1 MDPLSGALLAFG
13 AIKKGISIGKD
24 LSSMSKDINNL
35 FEFIDGTKTAD
46 KNKSDPLNDFIL
58 KKKAEDFERD
68 LRDVIIS
75 ARGMKAWDEFVS
87 MRKKSAEAHR
97 ASKYAAMARRNK
109 IMKGISIVAGIA
121 IFVGGAGG
129 MVYFASL
136 YAN

>member
-1 MDPLSGALLAFG
+1 
-13 AIKKGISIGKD
+13 
-24 LSSMSKDINNL
+24 MSKDINNL

-46 KNKSDPLNDFIL
+46 KSKSDPLNDFIL

-97 ASKYAAMARRNK
+97 ASRYAAMARRNK
-109 IMKGISIVAGIA
+109 IVQVISIIAGVIIFTVAIA
-121 IFVGGAGG
+121 G
-129 MVYFASL
+129 MIYFASL
-136 YAN
+136 YA

>member
-35 FEFIDGTKTAD
+35 FEFIDGTKAAN
-46 KNKSDPLNDFIL
+46 KSKSDPLNDFIL

-75 ARGMKAWDEFVS
+75 ARGMKAYDEFVS

-109 IMKGISIVAGIA
+109 IIQVLSILAGIA
-121 IFVGGAGG
+121 IFLGSIVG
-129 MVYFASL
+129 MIYFASL
-136 YAN
+136 YA

>member
-35 FEFIDGTKTAD
+35 FEFIDGTKAAN

-58 KKKAEDFERD
+58 KKRAEDFERD

-75 ARGMKAWDEFVS
+75 ARGMPV
-87 MRKKSAEAHR
+87 MRNSASTISKCAKSKLC
-97 ASKYAAMARRNK
+97 SNN
-109 IMKGISIVAGIA
+109 SITTH
-121 IFVGGAGG
+121 FKW
-129 MVYFASL
+129 YCSF
-136 YAN
+136 Y

>member
-1 MDPLSGALLAFG
+1 LDPLSGALLAFG

-35 FEFIDGTKTAD
+35 FEFIDGTKAAN
-46 KNKSDPLNDFIL
+46 KSKSDPLNDFIL

-75 ARGMKAWDEFVS
+75 ARGMKAYDEFVS

-109 IMKGISIVAGIA
+109 IIQVLSILAGIA
-121 IFVGGAGG
+121 IFLGSIVG
-129 MVYFASL
+129 MIYFASL
-136 YAN
+136 YA

>member
-46 KNKSDPLNDFIL
+46 KSKSDPLNDFIL

-97 ASKYAAMARRNK
+97 ASRYAAMARRNK
-109 IMKGISIVAGIA
+109 IVQVISIIAGVIIFTVAIA
-121 IFVGGAGG
+121 G
-129 MVYFASL
+129 MIYFASL
-136 YAN
+136 YA

>member
-1 MDPLSGALLAFG
+1 LDPLSGALLAFG

-46 KNKSDPLNDFIL
+46 KSKSDPLNDFIL

-97 ASKYAAMARRNK
+97 ASRYAAMARRNK
-109 IMKGISIVAGIA
+109 IVQVISIIAGVIIFTVAIA
-121 IFVGGAGG
+121 G
-129 MVYFASL
+129 MIYFASL
-136 YAN
+136 YA

>member
-1 MDPLSGALLAFG
+1 
-13 AIKKGISIGKD
+13 
-24 LSSMSKDINNL
+24 MSKDINNL

-46 KNKSDPLNDFIL
+46 KSKSDPLNDFIL

-68 LRDVIIS
+68 LRDVIIA

-87 MRKKSAEAHR
+87 MRKKSVEAHR

-109 IMKGISIVAGIA
+109 IMKGISIIAGIA
-121 IFVGGAGG
+121 IFAGGAGG